1 MTTQHANKSGDV
13 AEHDEDLSQQT
24 AADRPKTRSCLRCET
39 RFMSA
44 WSGERI
50 CPRCKGS
57 SAWRNDAPLPQRTG
71 TNAG

>member
-1 MTTQHANKSGDV
+1 MSDAQENETFDLD
-13 AEHDEDLSQQT
+13 EHSRS
-24 AADRPKTRSCLRCET
+24 APADQPKTRSCLRCDT

-57 SAWRNDAPLPQRTG
+57 SAWRSDAPIAHRT
-71 TNAG
+71 